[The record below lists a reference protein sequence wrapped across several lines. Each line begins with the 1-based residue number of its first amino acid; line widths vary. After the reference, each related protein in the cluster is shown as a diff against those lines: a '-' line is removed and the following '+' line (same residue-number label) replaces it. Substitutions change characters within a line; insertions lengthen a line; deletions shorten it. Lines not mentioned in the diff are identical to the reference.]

1 MLKLKSISL
10 PDVVRRG
17 LLSWLLAA
25 NVEYLLLPA
34 ELKALTDTHGLAQIS
49 FARVLAVTAA
59 VFLLLTAASFR
70 LPTAHAERCGLF
82 TVFSCFA
89 VLSLIYNFEVSYLAV
104 CLLVAGLLAVFVFRG
119 WNGTVEG
126 PLRETR
132 HSVWLWLTVALG
144 VAFFLFVSIWTV
156 YRVWTFSVPAY
167 DFGIFMQMFHS
178 MKTTGFPMTTV
189 ERDGLLSHFHVHMS
203 PIYYLMLPFYCLAPH
218 LETLQVLQ
226 AAVMASAVIPLWK
239 LGRHHGLSGLQ
250 RFLLCAV
257 LLLAPAFA
265 GGAAYDLHENCF
277 LTPLILW
284 LLYGLDS
291 RNTALSAVAALLTL
305 CVKEDAAVYVAVI
318 ALFVILRV
326 ALRYRKENRRELLTG
341 VLLLGAS
348 LVWFFAVTG
357 FLATAGDGV
366 MTSRYRNFMFNGSDS
381 LVTVAQAVILNPMKA
396 VFECVDKE
404 KLYFIG
410 MTMWPMLGLPLLT
423 RRYERYVLL
432 IPYLLV
438 NLMSDY
444 LYQHDLYYQY
454 AFGSMALLIY
464 LMAVNLADLKVRHE
478 RTVALAAAVTVALL
492 CFGQTV
498 YPKAA
503 EYPERYVTWQ
513 DTYEDYREAM
523 AKVPKDASVTA
534 GTHYVAP
541 LAQREVIY
549 SLRHTTLENLLST
562 QYVVMKTNNTVDFR
576 NFHSE
581 GKEDGCDVLIAILKE
596 QGYELIHG
604 EGTTLQIYYRP

>member
-1 MLKLKSISL
+1 MGKLQSIAL
-10 PDVVRRG
+10 PDLLRRG
-17 LLSWLLAA
+17 LLSWLSAA
-25 NVEYLLLPA
+25 CLEYLLLSPA
-34 ELKALTDTHGLAQIS
+34 LKSLADTHGLAQMS
-49 FARVLAVTAA
+49 FVRVLGVTAA
-59 VFLLLTAASFR
+59 VFLLLTTASFR
-70 LPTAHAERCGLF
+70 LSTAKAERWGLL
-82 TVFSCFA
+82 TAFSVLA
-89 VLSLIYNFEVSYLAV
+89 ALSLVSNFSAPFCTA
-104 CLLVAGLLAVFVFRG
+104 CLLVVSLLAVYAVRG
-119 WNGTVEG
+119 WNGTAEERSIEQG
-126 PLRETR
+126 HPF
-132 HSVWLWLTVALG
+132 WLWLTAALG
-144 VAFFLFVSIWTV
+144 LAFFLFVSVWTV

-167 DFGIFMQMFHS
+167 DFGIFVQMFHS
-178 MKTTGFPMTTV
+178 MKTTGLPMTTV

-203 PIYYLMLPFYCLAPH
+203 PIYYLILPFYCLVPRP
-218 LETLQVLQ
+218 ETLQVLQ

-250 RFLLCAV
+250 RTLLCALLV
-257 LLLAPAFA
+257 LYPAFA

-277 LTPLILW
+277 LTPLLLW

-291 RNTALSAVAALLTL
+291 RNTSLTAVAALLTL
-305 CVKEDAAVYVAVI
+305 CIKEDAAVYVAVI
-318 ALFVILRV
+318 ALFVILRA
-326 ALRYRKENRRELLTG
+326 ALRYRKENRRELATG
-341 VLLLGAS
+341 LVLLGVS
-348 LVWFFAVTG
+348 LVWFGAVTG
-357 FLATAGDGV
+357 FLATVGDGV

-381 LVTVAQAVILNPMKA
+381 LVTVIQAVILSPMKA
-396 VFECVDKE
+396 IFECVDQE
-404 KLYFIG
+404 KLIFIG
-410 MTMWPMLGLPLLT
+410 MTLCPLLFLPFLT
-423 RRYERYVLL
+423 RRQERYVLL

-444 LYQHDLYYQY
+444 QYQHDLFYQY
-454 AFGSMALLIY
+454 AFGSTALLIY
-464 LMAVNLADLKVRHE
+464 LTTVNLADLKVRRV
-478 RTVALAAAVTVALL
+478 RTVAMTAAVVMAFL
-492 CFGQTV
+492 CFGLTA
-498 YPKAA
+498 YPKATA
-503 EYPERYVTWQ
+503 YPERYVTWQ

-549 SLRHTTLENLLST
+549 SLRHTTLVNLLST